1 MRRIVFSSLA
11 AIALLSGCNQPK
23 ADTAPQQK
31 QESVAHTIVFLL
43 GETGDKRISLSSNDM
58 FATGVLTDEKG
69 KKHNLKR
76 AASASG
82 IMLTNDEGIELLFKR
97 GEGVY
102 TPGKGK
108 KDIPVTYTEHEHKSG
123 EMMWPRWGQI

>member
-1 MRRIVFSSLA
+1 MRRIVFSSFV
-11 AIALLSGCNQPK
+11 AIAILSGCSQPP
-23 ADTAPQQK
+23 ADKGPQHM
-31 QESVAHTIVFLL
+31 QESVTHTIVFLL
-43 GETGDKRISLSSNDM
+43 GEPGDKRISLSSNDM

-123 EMMWPRWGQI
+123 EMM

>member
-1 MRRIVFSSLA
+1 MRRIVVSSLA
-11 AIALLSGCNQPK
+11 AIAILSGCSQPK

-43 GETGDKRISLSSNDM
+43 GDTGDKRISLSSNDM

-123 EMMWPRWGQI
+123 EMM

>member
-1 MRRIVFSSLA
+1 
-11 AIALLSGCNQPK
+11 
-23 ADTAPQQK
+23 
-31 QESVAHTIVFLL
+31 LL

-82 IMLTNDEGIELLFKR
+82 IMLTNAEGIELLFKR

-108 KDIPVTYTEHEHKSG
+108 KDIPVTYTEYEHKNG
-123 EMMWPRWGQI
+123 EMM

>member
-11 AIALLSGCNQPK
+11 AIALLSGCYQHK

-123 EMMWPRWGQI
+123 EMM

>member
-11 AIALLSGCNQPK
+11 AIAILSGCNQPK

-43 GETGDKRISLSSNDM
+43 GDTGDKRISLSSNDM

-108 KDIPVTYTEHEHKSG
+108 KDIPVTGLNLNALKNELNLTPHF
-123 EMMWPRWGQI
+123 

>member
-11 AIALLSGCNQPK
+11 AIAILSGCNQPK

-43 GETGDKRISLSSNDM
+43 GDTGDKRISLSSNDM

-69 KKHNLKR
+69 IISNARLPQ
-76 AASASG
+76 AA
-82 IMLTNDEGIELLFKR
+82 
-97 GEGVY
+97 
-102 TPGKGK
+102 
-108 KDIPVTYTEHEHKSG
+108 
-123 EMMWPRWGQI
+123 